1 MPGWASEKGW
11 SKEKYFEWFYDWLDI
26 FEEVKEQIFDVP
38 PRLEA
43 LDARSPM
50 GKAALTKWFGEITSV
65 FNSLDSCLFASNTF
79 AAVGPT
85 HLAKL
90 YSACTGWDITSKEI
104 MKAGERIFNMMKAYM
119 VREGFS
125 RKDDDWPD
133 RFYDE
138 AVPDG
143 PSKGAILRRDD
154 VQRLLDEYYEVMRWD
169 KSSGFQIKEN
179 LIELGLEEVASELE
193 EMGLLVKG

>member
-1 MPGWASEKGW
+1 M
-11 SKEKYFEWFYDWLDI
+11 
-26 FEEVKEQIFDVP
+26 
-38 PRLEA
+38 
-43 LDARSPM
+43 
-50 GKAALTKWFGEITSV
+50 
-65 FNSLDSCLFASNTF
+65 
-79 AAVGPT
+79 GPT
-85 HLAKL
+85 HFAKL
-90 YSACTGWDITSKEI
+90 YSACTGWDITPKEI

-143 PSKGAILRRDD
+143 PAKGAILSRED
-154 VQRLLDEYYEVMRWD
+154 VQRLLDEYYELMGWD

-179 LIELGLEEVASELE
+179 LIELGLEGVAGELE
-193 EMGLLVKG
+193 EIGLLAKD